1 MSEVVRNL
9 ERHQMEQGRELTR
22 VKEEL
27 GKVRGQRDMKIIE
40 GRMLWER
47 MDFMDKVHHLIEV
60 ENVTE

>member
-1 MSEVVRNL
+1 
-9 ERHQMEQGRELTR
+9 MEQGRELTR